1 MSKALLF
8 WKRNMRMNSVE
19 TYCNMKLAEL
29 NAEKYKIQ
37 EDQHKFFLSYS
48 EKSKEL
54 LSEIDGLTA
63 NVPDSDTVQWQA
75 VLQHERSHDEW
86 DKSMR
91 LVMHDFALGLS
102 AIEGQISITK
112 DILDIANAAKETYCV
127 CNG

>member
-1 MSKALLF
+1 
-8 WKRNMRMNSVE
+8 MNSVE
-19 TYCNMKLAEL
+19 TYCNRKLAEL
-29 NAEKYKIQ
+29 NAEKYKTQ

-48 EKSKEL
+48 EKNKEL

-63 NVPDSDTVQWQA
+63 NLSDPYAVNWQV
-75 VLQHERSHDEW
+75 VLQYEKSHDEW